1 MSEKVSKIKSDY
13 STDAR
18 LKRWIFLLMPTKLS
32 VILFRK
38 FVDKNRESNSIEAAK
53 FLVDTNNI
61 YPTRFCFLLGKFLRF
76 SLTLGDV
83 KLPRSYV
90 NEIIK
95 SLKQTRRNPSKR
107 KDACEQI
114 LSTTSKLSPQQTSAH
129 GWKLVSLALSGLGFI
144 RAGTIAR
151 NYCLTAALSEASSG
165 NATNRTRNLAIKGL
179 LESRRFDEARHLIQS
194 QTPSIE
200 SVTSDETYSDYLAL
214 LSQRRPDL
222 RIKSSVVESKVEKL
236 FSSLVTGKSIA
247 LVAPGVI
254 DKEYGQEIDSYD
266 TVFRVKFNGR
276 SAMPDEKYVGRRCDI
291 TSHNSDLLTLAKL
304 DKKTENRLTR
314 EAPDL
319 KLFVSKRDDTTELGS
334 IPVKQM
340 RSWPPT
346 YLTTGTSGTLALFEI
361 LRLLPKKVKMFGFD
375 FYSIRQQYNT
385 ELLQHY
391 QSSYFTKANELPS
404 NEFNFDVTRIGS
416 SKIALALVS
425 HDLKSDFLLVKNLYE
440 LSGLIDGTP
449 EVLEILNLTAD
460 EYDARLEE
468 MLGDW

>member
-32 VILFRK
+32 VFLFRK
-38 FVDKNRESNSIEAAK
+38 FVDKNRERNSIEAAK

-61 YPTRFCFLLGKFLRF
+61 YPTRLYFLLGKFLRF
-76 SLTLGDV
+76 SLALGDV
-83 KLPRSYV
+83 KLPKSYV
-90 NEIIK
+90 SEIIK
-95 SLKQTRRNPSKR
+95 SLQETRRNPSKR

-114 LSTTSKLSPQQTSAH
+114 LNATSKLAPHQTSAH

-179 LESRRFDEARHLIQS
+179 LESRRFDEARHLIDS
-194 QTPSIE
+194 KAPSSE
-200 SVTSDETYSDYLAL
+200 AFTSDETYGDYLAL
-214 LSQRRPDL
+214 LNQRWPEV
-222 RIKSSVVESKVEKL
+222 RIKSPVVESEVEKL
-236 FSSLVTGKSIA
+236 FSSLVNKKSVA

-254 DKEYGQEIDSYD
+254 DKEYGQEIDSHN

-304 DKKTENRLTR
+304 DKLESSAGILD
-314 EAPDL
+314 APDL
-319 KLFVSKRDDTTELGS
+319 KLIVAKKGEFGS
-334 IPVKQM
+334 IDGVPV
-340 RSWPPT
+340 RSMHGWPPT
-346 YLTTGTSGTLALFEI
+346 FLTTATSGTLLLLET
-361 LRLLPKKVKMFGFD
+361 LRFAPEKIKLFGFD
-375 FYSIRQQYNT
+375 FYTNRQIYNQALMAT
-385 ELLQHY
+385 Y
-391 QSSYFTKANELPS
+391 KS
-404 NEFNFDVTRIGS
+404 NSNPDGGDSREHSWSGDNFSVHSVARSHI
-416 SKIALALVS
+416 S

-449 EVLEILNLTAD
+449 EVLEILNLSAD

>member
-1 MSEKVSKIKSDY
+1 MSEKVSKIRSDY

-18 LKRWIFLLMPTKLS
+18 LKRWIFLLIPSRLS
-32 VILFRK
+32 VFVFRK
-38 FVDKNRESNSIEAAK
+38 VIDENRERNSTEAAK

-61 YPTRFCFLLGKFLRF
+61 YPTRFYFLIGKFLRF

-83 KLPRSYV
+83 KLPKSYIS
-90 NEIIK
+90 ELIK
-95 SLKQTRRNPSKR
+95 SLKETRRNPSR
-107 KDACEQI
+107 RRSACDQI
-114 LSTTSKLSPQQTSAH
+114 LNATSKLSPQQTSAH

-151 NYCLTAALSEASSG
+151 NYCLTAALSEVSSG
-165 NATNRTRNLAIKGL
+165 KASNRTKVLAIKGL
-179 LESRRFDEARHLIQS
+179 LESRRFDEARHLIERQAS
-194 QTPSIE
+194 SIE
-200 SVTSDETYSDYLAL
+200 AFDSDETYIDHLAL
-214 LSQRRPDL
+214 LNQRRPDV
-222 RIKSSVVESKVEKL
+222 RIKSPVVESAVEKL
-236 FSSLVTGKSIA
+236 FSSLVTRKSIA
-247 LVAPGVI
+247 LVAPGMI
-254 DKEYGQEIDSYD
+254 DKEYGQEIDSHD

-291 TSHNSDLLTLAKL
+291 TSHNSDHLILAKL
-304 DKKTENRLTR
+304 DKETEKRLTL

-319 KLFVSKRDDTTELGS
+319 KLLVSKRDTSMVLGS

-340 RSWPPT
+340 QSWPPT
-346 YLTTGTSGTLALFEI
+346 FLTTGTSGTLALFEI
-361 LRLLPKKVKMFGFD
+361 ARYLPSKVKLFGFD
-375 FYSIRQQYNT
+375 FYTNRQRYNT
-385 ELLQHY
+385 NLLKLY
-391 QSSYFTKANELPS
+391 QSRDFTKANS
-404 NEFNFDVTRIGS
+404 RHTNSFNFEHSQLGSTQISSESIG
-416 SKIALALVS
+416 

>member
-1 MSEKVSKIKSDY
+1 MSEKVSKIRSDY

-18 LKRWIFLLMPTKLS
+18 LKRWIFLLMPSRLS
-32 VILFRK
+32 VFLFRK
-38 FVDKNRESNSIEAAK
+38 AVDENRERNSIEAAK

-61 YPTRFCFLLGKFLRF
+61 YPTRFYFLIGKFLRF
-76 SLTLGDV
+76 SLTLGDAS
-83 KLPRSYV
+83 LPKSYISV
-90 NEIIK
+90 VIT
-95 SLKQTRRNPSKR
+95 SLKETRRNPSR
-107 KDACEQI
+107 RRSACDQI
-114 LSTTSKLSPQQTSAH
+114 LNATSKLSPQQTSAH

-151 NYCLTAALSEASSG
+151 NYCLTAALSEVSSG
-165 NATNRTRNLAIKGL
+165 NATNRTTNLAIKGL
-179 LESRRFDEARHLIQS
+179 LESRRFDEARQL
-194 QTPSIE
+194 IE
-200 SVTSDETYSDYLAL
+200 SHASSSNALIADETFSDYLAL
-214 LSQRRPDL
+214 LKQRRPEA
-222 RIKSSVVESKVEKL
+222 KTQNPAVESDVEKL
-236 FSSLVTGKSIA
+236 FSSLVDGKSIA

-254 DKEYGQEIDSYD
+254 DKEYGAEIDSHD
-266 TVFRVKFNGR
+266 TVFRIKFNGR

-304 DKKTENRLTR
+304 NKETESRLTI

-319 KLFVSKRDDTTELGS
+319 KLLVSKRDDTIKLGS
-334 IPVKQM
+334 TPVKQM

-346 YLTTGTSGTLALFEI
+346 FLTTGTSGTLALFEI
-361 LRLLPKKVKMFGFD
+361 LRQSPKIVKLFGFD

-385 ELLQHY
+385 ELLQLY
-391 QSSYFTKANELPS
+391 QSREFTYKNELPS
-404 NEFNFDVTRIGS
+404 NEFNFEVSQLGS
-416 SKIALALVS
+416 AKIALALVS